1 MEPPEDRLHCN
12 GPRKQMVFTS
22 KIPTVK
28 EESPETPCSGIGH
41 QTVLLA
47 QKAGYQGAS
56 LEEMDNQSDVLN
68 IQITN
73 VQGTPSV
80 QNGSEREVT
89 GNQLENVVSEPPTR
103 HGGNEEMQS
112 NFEDV
117 TQEKLPMEEEYHGEQ
132 QMITQENMY
141 PVETEVQSKDQEKE
155 MPGKLSH
162 RPYTESPQVSASS
175 FQMNDQY
182 HSPDGYKLDAR
193 MSAYQFGS
201 SHQMSS
207 NSTVPLYH
215 IAVQD
220 ELSTSLM
227 GDNARYQAASYQ
239 PEIRYHAGHSSH
251 ESLKAQ
257 RFHQN
262 QDVGPH
268 RSSST
273 SSCNCCCHSPSQSE
287 SFFLP
292 TFGAETQRP
301 SVIMVPVSWSSTA
314 SGFSHV
320 PLKVS
325 SSSRS

>member
-1 MEPPEDRLHCN
+1 MEPPEDGLHCN
-12 GPRKQMVFTS
+12 GPSKQMVFAS

-28 EESPETPCSGIGH
+28 EESPETLCSGIGH
-41 QTVLLA
+41 QTVLS

-56 LEEMDNQSDVLN
+56 LEEMGSQSDVLN

-80 QNGSEREVT
+80 QNGSEHEVT
-89 GNQLENVVSEPPTR
+89 SNQLENVVSELPASDGR
-103 HGGNEEMQS
+103 NQDLQS

-117 TQEKLPMEEEYHGEQ
+117 TQEKMPIEEEYHGEQ
-132 QMITQENMY
+132 QIITQENMY
-141 PVETEVQSKDQEKE
+141 PVETEVQSTDQDKE
-155 MPGKLSH
+155 MPERLSH
-162 RPYTESPQVSASS
+162 HPYTESPQASS
-175 FQMNDQY
+175 SGFQLSDQY
-182 HSPDGYKLDAR
+182 PSPDGFQFDAR
-193 MSAYQFGS
+193 MPAYQFGS

-220 ELSTSLM
+220 GLSTSQM
-227 GDNARYQAASYQ
+227 GDNARYQAMSYQ

-251 ESLKAQ
+251 ESLKAR

-301 SVIMVPVSWSSTA
+301 SVIMVPVNWSSTA